1 MQAPE
6 GTRLQILEA
15 AFETL
20 RNEGFTGATSRAVA
34 ARGGFNPALI
44 FYYFGSMDALLLA
57 TVDWTSE
64 RRLEAYRAALE
75 DATSVEQLFA
85 AATRLYREDRDSGH
99 IDVVS
104 QMIAGSIARSELAP
118 EMVVRMQPWLK
129 LCEETLDRVLAGSPQ
144 AAVIPTRELAHA
156 VVTFYL
162 GANLLTHLDP
172 DRARTDAVFARLESL
187 APFLMLS
194 LGDTRQ

>member
-1 MQAPE
+1 MQTPQ
-6 GTRLQILEA
+6 GTRLQIVEA

-20 RNEGFTGATSRAVA
+20 KDEGFTGATSRAVA

-64 RRLEAYRAALE
+64 RRLEAYRAVLA
-75 DATSVEQLFA
+75 DASTVEQLIA
-85 AATRLYREDRDSGH
+85 ATTRLYREDRDSGH
-99 IDVVS
+99 IAVVS
-104 QMIAGSIARSELAP
+104 QMIAGSIARPELAP
-118 EMVVRMQPWLK
+118 EMIVRMQPWLE
-129 LCEETLDRVLAGSPQ
+129 LCEEVLDKTLAGSPL
-144 AAVIPTRELAHA
+144 ATAIPTRELASA

-172 DRARTDAVFARLESL
+172 DRARTDAVFARLEEL
-187 APFLMLS
+187 GPLMIGL
-194 LGDTRQ
+194 LEP

>member
-1 MQAPE
+1 MQTPE
-6 GTRLQILEA
+6 GTRLQIVEA

-20 RNEGFTGATSRAVA
+20 KAEGFTGTTSRAVA

-64 RRLEAYRAALE
+64 RRLEAYRAAVA
-75 DATSVEQLFA
+75 DASTLEQLIA
-85 AATRLYREDRDSGH
+85 ATTRLYREDRDSGH
-99 IDVVS
+99 IAVVS
-104 QMIAGSIARSELAP
+104 QMIAGSIARPELAP
-118 EMVVRMQPWLK
+118 EMIVRMQPWLE
-129 LCEETLDRVLAGSPQ
+129 LCEEVLDKILAGSPL
-144 AAVIPTRELAHA
+144 ATAIPTRELASA

-172 DRARTDAVFARLESL
+172 DRARTDAVFARLEE
-187 APFLMLS
+187 
-194 LGDTRQ
+194 LGPLVMGLLEP

>member
-1 MQAPE
+1 MQTPE
-6 GTRLQILEA
+6 GTRLQIVEA

-20 RNEGFTGATSRAVA
+20 KDEGFTGATSRAVA

-64 RRLEAYRAALE
+64 RRLEAYRAAVA
-75 DATSVEQLFA
+75 DASTLEQLIA
-85 AATRLYREDRDSGH
+85 ATTRLYCEDRDSGH
-99 IDVVS
+99 IAVVS
-104 QMIAGSIARSELAP
+104 QMIAGSIARPELAP
-118 EMVVRMQPWLK
+118 EMIVRMQPWID
-129 LCEETLDRVLAGSPQ
+129 LCEEVLEKILAGSPL
-144 AAVIPTRELAHA
+144 ATAIPTRELASA

-172 DRARTDAVFARLESL
+172 DRARTDALFARLEEL
-187 APFLMLS
+187 QPLLS
-194 LGDTRQ
+194 GVVGR

>member
-1 MQAPE
+1 MQTPE
-6 GTRLQILEA
+6 GTRLQIVEA

-20 RNEGFTGATSRAVA
+20 KAEGFTGTTSRAVA

-64 RRLEAYRAALE
+64 RRLEAYRAAVA
-75 DATSVEQLFA
+75 DASTVEQLIA
-85 AATRLYREDRDSGH
+85 ATTRLYREDRDSGH
-99 IDVVS
+99 IAVVS
-104 QMIAGSIARSELAP
+104 QMIAGSIARPELAP
-118 EMVVRMQPWLK
+118 EMIVRMQPWLE
-129 LCEETLDRVLAGSPQ
+129 LCEEVLDKILAGSPL
-144 AAVIPTRELAHA
+144 ATAIPTRELASA

-172 DRARTDAVFARLESL
+172 DRARTDAVFARLEG
-187 APFLMLS
+187 
-194 LGDTRQ
+194 LGPLVMGLLER

>member
-1 MQAPE
+1 MQTPE

-20 RNEGFTGATSRAVA
+20 RDEGFTGTTSRAVA

-64 RRLEAYRAALE
+64 RRLDAYRAALAN
-75 DATSVEQLFA
+75 ATSVEQLVA
-85 AATRLYREDRDSGH
+85 AATKLYHEDRDSGH
-99 IDVVS
+99 VAVVS
-104 QMIAGSIARSELAP
+104 QMIAGSIARPELAP
-118 EMVVRMQPWLK
+118 HMIVRMQPWLQ
-129 LCEETLDRVLAGSPQ
+129 LCEEVLENILDGSPL
-144 AAVIPTRELAHA
+144 AVAVPTPELAYA

-162 GANLLTHLDP
+162 GANLLTHLEP
-172 DRARTDAVFARLESL
+172 DHARTDAVFGRLEE
-187 APFLMLS
+187 
-194 LGDTRQ
+194 LGPLVTTLLER

>member
-1 MQAPE
+1 MQTPQ
-6 GTRLQILEA
+6 GTRLQIVEA

-20 RNEGFTGATSRAVA
+20 KDEGFTGATSRAVA

-64 RRLEAYRAALE
+64 WRLEAYRAVLA
-75 DATSVEQLFA
+75 DASTVEQLIA
-85 AATRLYREDRDSGH
+85 ATTRLYREDRDSGH
-99 IDVVS
+99 IAVVS
-104 QMIAGSIARSELAP
+104 QMIAGSIARPELAP
-118 EMVVRMQPWLK
+118 EMIVRMQPWLE
-129 LCEETLDRVLAGSPQ
+129 LCEEVLDKTLAGSPL
-144 AAVIPTRELAHA
+144 ATAIPTRELASA

-172 DRARTDAVFARLESL
+172 DRARTDAVFARLEEL
-187 APFLMLS
+187 GPLMIGL
-194 LGDTRQ
+194 LEP